1 MNEVVLT
8 VDEIRDTTPELSYNK
23 LKNKLELLRAD
34 GVKVIFPANDN
45 SNNKILSLEI
55 PLGATS
61 IVPPLQIDFN
71 GWTLQVKNN
80 NTSPFVLFAFG
91 IRDEEM
97 QRDTYVTNENIDR
110 LDFRDCPNLSSGRK
124 LLVLEDRK
132 EWVYRTDP
140 GDTVSKFRKDILVL
154 NDGLAMNSPI
164 SSYRTPSTA
173 LAYGYFDISEVP
185 IVFENLTFKRDLTS
199 SCITCLL
206 SMGGRCDVTIKN
218 IHIGFLQ
225 DVSTMPIPLYK
236 DSCFSISNCANV
248 TFQNITINHTY
259 SGNSNYG
266 YCFYLDNVYNC
277 YFYNVNA
284 IAYWGVFGTNNM
296 NKVYLYQCTLNR
308 FDIHCYGKDVRMVE
322 CTFENTLSVPNRY
335 NQFSSFY
342 GLLYFEK
349 CIFKSFSP
357 VLFESSPH
365 AYSGHDIVLDNCT
378 LNGITPENA
387 IIRAGLIENSNNKRI
402 EFSKTNWPNV
412 HIINLK
418 LENHPSGTTLYIFK
432 LLSAPVSPNTN
443 TLGYISQLSV
453 SLSED
458 SPNVTVSFSNYNNLV
473 TDNEITSK
481 STHNDITITN
491 MPSHV

>member
-1 MNEVVLT
+1 MNEVILT

-23 LKNKLELLRAD
+23 LKDKLEELRTD
-34 GVKVIFPANDN
+34 GVTKVIFPANDN
-45 SNNKILSLEI
+45 NNKILSLEI
-55 PLGATS
+55 PLGGTS

-80 NTSPFVLFAFG
+80 NTSLFFLFAFG
-91 IRDEEM
+91 KWDAELKRS
-97 QRDTYVTNENIDR
+97 TYVTNENIDK

-132 EWVYRTDP
+132 EWVYRTDSY
-140 GDTVSKFRKDILVL
+140 DTEPKFRKDILVL
-154 NDGLAMNSPI
+154 NDGVGINTPI
-164 SSYRTPSTA
+164 ASYKTPSTA
-173 LAYGYFDISEVP
+173 LAYGYYDISEEPVV
-185 IVFENLTFKRDLTS
+185 IENLIFKRDLTS
-199 SCITCLL
+199 SCVTCLL
-206 SMGGRCDVTIKN
+206 SMAGRCDVTFNN

-225 DVSTMPIPLYK
+225 DVSVMPIPFGG
-236 DSCFSISNCANV
+236 DCCFRLVNCANV
-248 TFQNITINHTY
+248 TFRNIIVNHTY
-259 SGNSNYG
+259 SSNSDGG
-266 YCFYLDNVYNC
+266 YAFNLENVYNC
-277 YFYNVNA
+277 YFYNVSA
-284 IAYWGVFGTNNM
+284 MAYWGVFGTNNM

-357 VLFESSPH
+357 VLFESSHH

-412 HIINLK
+412 HVINLE
-418 LENHPSGTTLYIFK
+418 LDNYPSGTTLYIFK